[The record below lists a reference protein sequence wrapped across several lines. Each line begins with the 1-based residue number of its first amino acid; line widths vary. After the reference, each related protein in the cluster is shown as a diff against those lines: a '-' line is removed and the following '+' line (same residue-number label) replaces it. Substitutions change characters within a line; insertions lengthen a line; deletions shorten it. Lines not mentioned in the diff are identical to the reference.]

1 MFLFERNPRSTI
13 KKGRKAPKT
22 TVVCCRTSDALKAEV
37 DALCRR
43 NNLTTSELVKNFIEE
58 CVKRDSTT
66 WWEGEAQKRIELVE
80 IDTNHLNKAIRTK
93 WDSDRSLFIKRRLAA
108 QPA

>member
-1 MFLFERNPRSTI
+1 QVLAQSLRLMMRM
-13 KKGRKAPKT
+13 A
-22 TVVCCRTSDALKAEV
+22 
-37 DALCRR
+37 CRR

-80 IDTNHLNKAIRTK
+80 IDTNHLNNGN
-93 WDSDRSLFIKRRLAA
+93 SHQVGF
-108 QPA
+108 

>member
-22 TVVCCRTSDALKAEV
+22 TVVCCRTS

-80 IDTNHLNKAIRTK
+80 IDTNHLNNGN
-93 WDSDRSLFIKRRLAA
+93 SHQVGF
-108 QPA
+108 